1 MSTELTNLLTRSH
14 AKAFKRDYLLRVA
27 AFALFMFIVLI
38 VIHGLLLVPSY
49 MYAHTE
55 TVRQTKQLAGLDAS
69 LQTSEEKEVR
79 ARLSSL
85 TDNVTYLNRLA
96 TTTAAS
102 DVVRR
107 LLEVPRGGIQL
118 SGFTYAPAGAKDSAR
133 MTLSG
138 VAASRDTLRAYAL
151 ALGQLPFV
159 TNADLP
165 ISAYAKEVEIP
176 FTITLTGTLKP

>member
-1 MSTELTNLLTRSH
+1 MSSELTNLLPRSS
-14 AKAFKRDYLLRVA
+14 AKAFKHGYLLRVA
-27 AFALFMFIVLI
+27 ALALFMLTLLI
-38 VIHGLLLVPSY
+38 VIHGLLLAPSY
-49 MYAHTE
+49 LYARTE
-55 TVRQTKQLAGLDAS
+55 VVRQTKQLEGLDAS

-79 ARLSSL
+79 ARLGSL
-85 TDNVTYLNRLA
+85 TGNVTYLNRLA

-107 LLEVPRGGIQL
+107 ILDVPRSGVQI
-118 SGFTYAPAGAKDSAR
+118 SGFTYAPSTKDGAR
-133 MTLSG
+133 MTVSG
-138 VAASRDTLRAYAL
+138 VASSRDTLRAYAL

-165 ISAYAKEVEIP
+165 ISAYAKENDIP